1 MIDDVKRL
9 IIVVGCQR
17 SGTTMTGQILGA
29 HENAVLIDE
38 FEGLYPWFHA
48 LAAGTPNLKVLMA
61 DVLAKSIT
69 KYAKPVERFIQEDG
83 RVRLAG
89 NIDTLVLKAP
99 NLTYSF
105 EAISKLEISAHII
118 YPIRDPRAVV
128 ASMQRLSHI
137 NFVENQM
144 RLIRKTPDIESMFE
158 SEFRILD
165 DADCPHHIR
174 AAIIWRIKSGLTSKF
189 EKRGLPVLQFLYE
202 DLVRS
207 PDLWISKMLEFCGFS
222 PSDKPRHHE
231 TIYQGIGPGETKRRR
246 AIDTGGVTGWTA
258 SLSKTVAAE
267 IVETAQP
274 LSGAFGYA

>member
-9 IIVVGCQR
+9 VLVVGCQR
-17 SGTTMTGQILGA
+17 SGTTLTGQILGA

-48 LAAGTPNLKVLMA
+48 LAGGASNLEALTA
-61 DVLAKSIT
+61 DVLAKSIS
-69 KYAKPVERFIQEDG
+69 KYAKPAERFIQEDG
-83 RVRLAG
+83 QVRLAD
-89 NIDTLVLKAP
+89 NVDTLVLKAP

-105 EAISKLEISAHII
+105 DAVSKLNIPAHII

-165 DADCPHHIR
+165 NANRAHHMR
-174 AAIIWRIKSGLTSKF
+174 AAIIWRIKSGLAPEF
-189 EKRGLPVLQFLYE
+189 RQRDLPVLQFLYE
-202 DLVRS
+202 ELVDD
-207 PDLWISKMLEFCGFS
+207 PDIWIAEMLEFCCLS
-222 PSDKPRHHE
+222 PSEKPRHHE
-231 TIYQGIGPGETKRRR
+231 TVYQGVGPGDTKRKR
-246 AIDTGGVTGWTA
+246 AIDTSGVASWTA
-258 SLSKTVAAE
+258 SLSKIEAAE
-267 IVETAQP
+267 IIETAQP
-274 LSGAFGYA
+274 LSGAFGYV